1 MFGSPHLGKAGVL
14 LSAVV
19 DIFEIAMSLNGGT
32 LTRRLVGCI
41 PVKGQSNGE
50 DVEEPLTFQEF
61 IAEFQDI
68 VRSSDETTNVVV
80 YIRNDDEEARKKR
93 WKDCGPLRRMRW
105 TFEEARKAGA
115 TNGKQRCWS
124 SLGLKPTI
132 FTLPSMKLRTCV
144 QVFDKAFKRGLP
156 LQVKKTIQQAI
167 RHRKLASDQQ
177 MPNRVTLD
185 SAPMRVFLDDEEL
198 EDLIDI
204 ARVVVDLRAA
214 LEEHADRMKRRRA
227 EVPEDDHVFLVS
239 VKDIQCLPWENIPIL
254 RGRGLSRIV
263 GVEFLLDRVQFARW
277 RKSASHDRYRG
288 RVTISLTRA
297 ASWDEQR
304 NISRVVPNIWSLLVD
319 RELAGTLQTSIPECA
334 TEYVTISLY
343 LVMVATSNTI
353 SDETCGG
360 HAAGCFLGF
369 FVRWV
374 TLTEFVGMR
383 INKNED
389 SENTKLSIRG
399 QS

>member
-1 MFGSPHLGKAGVL
+1 MFGSPHLGKAVVL
-14 LSAVV
+14 LSAAV

-80 YIRNDDEEARKKR
+80 YIRNDDEEARKKW
-93 WKDCGPLRRMRW
+93 WKECGPLRRMRW

-277 RKSASHDRYRG
+277 RKSASHDR
-288 RVTISLTRA
+288 
-297 ASWDEQR
+297 
-304 NISRVVPNIWSLLVD
+304 
-319 RELAGTLQTSIPECA
+319 ELAGTLQTSIPECA

-343 LVMVATSNTI
+343 FGHGGDEQYVRSHKIRYLTKRVA
-353 SDETCGG
+353 
-360 HAAGCFLGF
+360 AMLRGCFSGF
-369 FVRWV
+369 LREMGNFDRVR
-374 TLTEFVGMR
+374 R
-383 INKNED
+383 DED
-389 SENTKLSIRG
+389 
-399 QS
+399 Q